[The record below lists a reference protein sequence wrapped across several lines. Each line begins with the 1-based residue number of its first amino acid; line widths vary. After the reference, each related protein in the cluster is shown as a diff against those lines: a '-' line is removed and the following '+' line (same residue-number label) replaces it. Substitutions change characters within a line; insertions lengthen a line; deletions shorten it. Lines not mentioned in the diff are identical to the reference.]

1 MSGLDEI
8 PNAEEDSVSSVI
20 AGIEY
25 VGESSVIYQLLDD
38 TKKLAEYLKDEI
50 TRGRVSLGFI
60 RAIMPFGIDMYTV
73 ERCTKFPEYYY
84 KTLALMVQEMLVNNL
99 QIHLRTPWGREIS
112 QDVIP
117 HATT

>member
-8 PNAEEDSVSSVI
+8 PNVEEDRVASVI
-20 AGIEY
+20 AGIGY

-38 TKKLAEYLKDEI
+38 TKKLSEYLKGEV

-60 RAIMPFGIDMYTV
+60 RAIMPFGIDMYV
-73 ERCTKFPEYYY
+73 ENRVKFPAYYY
-84 KTLALMVQEMLVNNL
+84 KTLALMVQEMLINNL
-99 QIHLRTPWGREIS
+99 QIDLKTPWGREIS